1 MYRRRTVLGEMPSL
15 QQTSF
20 KDWPSPDIA
29 RSLTGPDILQKH
41 SINSLL
47 LEHNEIISR
56 GLPSPIEE
64 NVSFSEL
71 LGSSQ
76 SSQSTSTSSLLGT
89 SGGHHGHHHKYGSS
103 SGTGG
108 SGTSVGSICPD
119 SAASSI
125 LGSTGGSGSGS
136 GPNSASSPSALS
148 SSTNPFCFT
157 GLSMS
162 SSSLNSPELGTGGG
176 GGSNGGGGQSP
187 TYYGSSG
194 TGGLH
199 KSSFDDFRFDSDLGL
214 SSGTSNNGSSNL
226 TSETLKLLQRNMAS
240 SYQDCS
246 LPTSP
251 SSSSSTTAAALCA
264 RYFRGSQ
271 QQQQQQHQIGDLN
284 HNGYEPSSSSSL
296 FSNTATANQSS
307 SSSLSRS
314 NSPPDHDASL
324 LTNFDSTNILDMI
337 SYLTINQ
344 HQQQQQNGQ
353 QQQHYSNSS
362 NGGSSHYGQSS
373 TSSSSLNSFYQHQQ
387 QQQQQQQQGG
397 GSSYGSGNGIGQGSS
412 IGGGCGGFS
421 TNDYERLQNLQALNT
436 LRLLQQSQY
445 QLQQQYQQQF
455 NQLMPGYGNSQL
467 KNWPSQN
474 SPPSSTSSSGSCNGG
489 GGGGGGGND
498 INLDRIARFHRS
510 SAAHYDATCTWSGVL
525 PPRSHRLVTY
535 SSKIFLGGMPWDISE
550 QSLVQIF
557 KPFGSIKVEWPG
569 KEQQATQ
576 PKGYVYII
584 FESDKQVK
592 ALLQACTYSD
602 ANGYGGSSS
611 RGGGGGNGSGMM
623 SSSCGSDDMQ
633 LVPLSPGQQQ
643 AMANKQQPIS
653 MANARINFKIS
664 SKRIKSKDVEVI
676 PWNIADSNYVKS
688 TSQKLDPTKTVFV
701 GALHGQLTAEG
712 LAKIMNDL
720 FDGVVY
726 VGIDT
731 DKYKYPLGSARV
743 TFNNSRSYMKAVVAA
758 FIEIKTAKFTK
769 KLQVDPYLEDSLC
782 SMCGVQ
788 HGPYFCREIV
798 CFRYFCRSCWQFQH
812 NRDVSLQNHKPLTR
826 NSKST
831 TIVGVGPQQSPPQ
844 PQQQSPSSSMDSNGA
859 LHRRQQQLLYHHH
872 MSQQQQ
878 QHQPQQSSP
887 TSDVHRRLYNVGH
900 LQDLSSSSS
909 LSLPQSPSPSCTTS
923 SSGSSAD
930 SSPVNC
936 HGPAN
941 LHQQLQQQ
949 FGAGGL

>member
-1 MYRRRTVLGEMPSL
+1 MPSL

-76 SSQSTSTSSLLGT
+76 SSQSTSTSSLLGN
-89 SGGHHGHHHKYGSS
+89 SGVHHGHHKYGSS
-103 SGTGG
+103 SAGTG
-108 SGTSVGSICPD
+108 SGICSD

-125 LGSTGGSGSGS
+125 LSSGGGTGS
-136 GPNSASSPSALS
+136 GPNSASSPSVLS
-148 SSTNPFCFT
+148 SNTNPFCFT

-176 GGSNGGGGQSP
+176 GGGGGSNGAGGQSP

-199 KSSFDDFRFDSDLGL
+199 KGSFDDFRFDSDLGL
-214 SSGTSNNGSSNL
+214 SSNTSNNGSSNL
-226 TSETLKLLQRNMAS
+226 TSETLKLFQRNMAS

-246 LPTSP
+246 PLPTSP
-251 SSSSSTTAAALCA
+251 SSSSSTTAALCA
-264 RYFRGSQ
+264 RYFRGS

-296 FSNTATANQSS
+296 FSNSNAIASAAVNQSS
-307 SSSLSRS
+307 QSSLSRS

-324 LTNFDSTNILDMI
+324 LANFDSTNILDMI
-337 SYLTINQ
+337 SYLTISQ
-344 HQQQQQNGQ
+344 HQQQQQNGQQQQ

-362 NGGSSHYGQSS
+362 NGGSSQYGLSSSS
-373 TSSSSLNSFYQHQQ
+373 TSSLNSFYQHQQ
-387 QQQQQQQQGG
+387 QQGGG
-397 GSSYGSGNGIGQGSS
+397 GSSYGAGNGIGQGGGS
-412 IGGGCGGFS
+412 IGNGSIGCGGFS
-421 TNDYERLQNLQALNT
+421 SNDFERLQNLQTLNT
-436 LRLLQQSQY
+436 LRLLQQSQF

-455 NQLMPGYGNSQL
+455 NQLMPGYGSSQL
-467 KNWPSQN
+467 KSWPSQN
-474 SPPSSTSSSGSCNGG
+474 SPPSSTSSSGSCN
-489 GGGGGGGND
+489 GGGGGGND

-611 RGGGGGNGSGMM
+611 RGGGGSGNSSGMM

-633 LVPLSPGQQQ
+633 LVPLSQ
-643 AMANKQQPIS
+643 AMANKQQPVS

-831 TIVGVGPQQSPPQ
+831 TIVGVGPQQQQQQQSQ
-844 PQQQSPSSSMDSNGA
+844 PQQQQSLPSSMDSSGA
-859 LHRRQQQLLYHHH
+859 LHRRQQLLYHHH
-872 MSQQQQ
+872 MSQQQQQ

-900 LQDLSSSSS
+900 LQEHSSSSS

>member
-1 MYRRRTVLGEMPSL
+1 MYICKQDDGGEDWSQEVKSHIKAAKLTLYRIGEMPSL

-56 GLPSPIEE
+56 GMPSPIEE
-64 NVSFSEL
+64 NVSFSDI

-76 SSQSTSTSSLLGT
+76 SSQSTSASSSLGASSSNSNSCNLSSSKSSGSQQQQPSLASFTSSLG
-89 SGGHHGHHHKYGSS
+89 
-103 SGTGG
+103 
-108 SGTSVGSICPD
+108 CPD
-119 SAASSI
+119 SASSI
-125 LGSTGGSGSGS
+125 LSLS
-136 GPNSASSPSALS
+136 GPNTASSPVINTSA
-148 SSTNPFCFT
+148 NPFSFS

-162 SSSLNSPELGTGGG
+162 SSSLSSPEIGSSGGNGGGGG
-176 GGSNGGGGQSP
+176 GGSGGQSP
-187 TYYGSSG
+187 TYYGSGSVQ
-194 TGGLH
+194 
-199 KSSFDDFRFDSDLGL
+199 SSKNYDDFRFDSDISLPG
-214 SSGTSNNGSSNL
+214 SNGSNSL
-226 TSETLKLLQRNMAS
+226 TSETLKLLQRNMG
-240 SYQDCS
+240 SYDCS

-251 SSSSSTTAAALCA
+251 NSSSTGMCA

-271 QQQQQQHQIGDLN
+271 QLSDLN
-284 HNGYEPSSSSSL
+284 HNYEANSTSSL
-296 FSNTATANQSS
+296 FGGNQ
-307 SSSLSRS
+307 SLSRS
-314 NSPPDHDASL
+314 NSPPDNDQSSL
-324 LTNFDSTNILDMI
+324 LSNFDSANILDMI
-337 SYLTINQ
+337 NYLTIN
-344 HQQQQQNGQ
+344 
-353 QQQHYSNSS
+353 
-362 NGGSSHYGQSS
+362 
-373 TSSSSLNSFYQHQQ
+373 QQ
-387 QQQQQQQQGG
+387 QQQQQQQQNGHNQQHYGSSSGSNSSNSNNTNSSSQSSQSQYSQMSNLSQFYQHQSQGGSSFGNGNCNSQSGSNGSGGGGGG
-397 GSSYGSGNGIGQGSS
+397 GSGNSFAS
-412 IGGGCGGFS
+412 
-421 TNDYERLQNLQALNT
+421 DYERLQNLQALNT
-436 LRLLQQSQY
+436 LRLLQQSQQLS
-445 QLQQQYQQQF
+445 QLQMQQYQF
-455 NQLMPGYGNSQL
+455 NQLLPSYNSTQL
-467 KNWPSQN
+467 KNWSLQN
-474 SPPSSTSSSGSCNGG
+474 SPPSSSSSGA
-489 GGGGGGGND
+489 ND

-592 ALLQACTYSD
+592 SLLQACTYTD
-602 ANGYGGSSS
+602 ANSYNGSS
-611 RGGGGGNGSGMM
+611 RGSNSSGSGILSY
-623 SSSCGSDDMQ
+623 SSGSDDQQQLQ
-633 LVPLSPGQQQ
+633 LVQQQQSGQQLQ
-643 AMANKQQPIS
+643 LMHQNKLLPPPG
-653 MANARINFKIS
+653 ARINFKIS

-812 NRDVSLQNHKPLTR
+812 NRDSSLQNHKPLTR

-831 TIVGVGPQQSPPQ
+831 TIVGVGPQQTTLPALQQQHSH
-844 PQQQSPSSSMDSNGA
+844 QQQS
-859 LHRRQQQLLYHHH
+859 
-872 MSQQQQ
+872 QQ
-878 QHQPQQSSP
+878 QHNHSQFSYHHQQHNTHSQHHHHHNSYSHGSLHGSP
-887 TSDVHRRLYNVGH
+887 KSPSPPCNT
-900 LQDLSSSSS
+900 SSSSN
-909 LSLPQSPSPSCTTS
+909 
-923 SSGSSAD
+923 SSAD
-930 SSPVNC
+930 SSPISC

-949 FGAGGL
+949 FGSL

>member
-1 MYRRRTVLGEMPSL
+1 MSTYNIYTHTYAAEPGGKLTLYRVGEMPSL

-47 LEHNEIISR
+47 LEHNEIINR
-56 GLPSPIEE
+56 VLPSPIEE

-76 SSQSTSTSSLLGT
+76 SSQSTSTSSLLGN
-89 SGGHHGHHHKYGSS
+89 GGHHSHHHQHKYGSPA
-103 SGTGG
+103 GTG
-108 SGTSVGSICPD
+108 PD
-119 SAASSI
+119 SGSSM
-125 LGSTGGSGSGS
+125 LSSTGS
-136 GPNSASSPSALS
+136 GPNSASSPSVLS
-148 SSTNPFCFT
+148 TSTNPFCFS

-162 SSSLNSPELGTGGG
+162 SSSLNSPELVGAG
-176 GGSNGGGGQSP
+176 GGGGQSP
-187 TYYGSSG
+187 TYYGNG
-194 TGGLH
+194 AGLH
-199 KSSFDDFRFDSDLGL
+199 KSSFDDFRFDSDLGGL
-214 SSGTSNNGSSNL
+214 SSNGNNTNSNGTSNL
-226 TSETLKLLQRNMAS
+226 TSETLKLLQRNMAT
-240 SYQDCS
+240 SYDCS
-246 LPTSP
+246 PLPTSP

-271 QQQQQQHQIGDLN
+271 QQPTISDLN
-284 HNGYEPSSSSSL
+284 HNGYEPTSSSSL
-296 FSNTATANQSS
+296 FSTSSTTNQ

-314 NSPPDHDASL
+314 NSPPDNDASL
-324 LTNFDSTNILDMI
+324 LANFDSTNILDMI
-337 SYLTINQ
+337 SYLTISQ
-344 HQQQQQNGQ
+344 QQQQQQQQNG
-353 QQQHYSNSS
+353 HYNNS
-362 NGGSSHYGQSS
+362 NGVGSNGSSHYGQTQQSPSS
-373 TSSSSLNSFYQHQQ
+373 SASSSLNSFYQQG
-387 QQQQQQQQGG
+387 GG
-397 GSSYGSGNGIGQGSS
+397 GSSYGANGNCSGGGVVGQGSS
-412 IGGGCGGFS
+412 NGGGGGGCGFS
-421 TNDYERLQNLQALNT
+421 SNDYERLQNLQALNT

-445 QLQQQYQQQF
+445 QLQQQYQQF
-455 NQLMPGYGNSQL
+455 NQLMPSYGGSQL
-467 KNWPSQN
+467 KSWPSHN
-474 SPPSSTSSSGSCNGG
+474 SPPSSSGSSNGG
-489 GGGGGGGND
+489 GGGGSGND

-611 RGGGGGNGSGMM
+611 RGGNNNNNNNSGMMASGNGS
-623 SSSCGSDDMQ
+623 CNDDMQ
-633 LVPLSPGQQQ
+633 LVPLSPGQQ
-643 AMANKQQPIS
+643 ALVNKQHQSVS
-653 MANARINFKIS
+653 MAGARINFKIS

-812 NRDVSLQNHKPLTR
+812 NRDASLQNHKPLTR

-831 TIVGVGPQQSPPQ
+831 TIVGVGPQQQQ
-844 PQQQSPSSSMDSNGA
+844 PQQQSPPASIDSSG
-859 LHRRQQQLLYHHH
+859 LHRRQQQMLYHHH
-872 MSQQQQ
+872 MSQSQQQ
-878 QHQPQQSSP
+878 QQQSPP

-923 SSGSSAD
+923 SSSGSSAD

-949 FGAGGL
+949 FGGGL